1 MKIFVTG
8 ATGVVG
14 RRLVPILRQAGHDV
28 TGVARSP
35 NGRRQLERPGAAA
48 VDVDLFDARAVSRA
62 VAGHDALIN
71 LATHIPH
78 SSARM
83 FLPWAWRENDRL
95 RRVASSVLAQA
106 CRANGVTRF
115 VQESFAPVYT
125 DCGDRWIDETV
136 PIAPVRYNRTVA
148 DAEAAADRFAQDGG
162 TGVVLRFGAF
172 YGPDAMQLVEF
183 VAWIRR
189 GWAPLPGA
197 AGAYISSVSHD
208 DAAAAAAAA
217 LTLPSGRYNVVD
229 DEPVTHQEFAES
241 LAAAAGAEPPRLPP
255 AWIAPLF
262 GSLGEMFARSLRIS
276 NRKIKSATDWTP
288 AYRSVHQGWAAAL
301 AGISRE
307 LTIPSRPLD
316 HRS

>member
-1 MKIFVTG
+1 
-8 ATGVVG
+8 
-14 RRLVPILRQAGHDV
+14 
-28 TGVARSP
+28 
-35 NGRRQLERPGAAA
+35 
-48 VDVDLFDARAVSRA
+48 
-62 VAGHDALIN
+62 
-71 LATHIPH
+71 
-78 SSARM
+78 
-83 FLPWAWRENDRL
+83 
-95 RRVASSVLAQA
+95 
-106 CRANGVTRF
+106 
-115 VQESFAPVYT
+115 
-125 DCGDRWIDETV
+125 
-136 PIAPVRYNRTVA
+136 
-148 DAEAAADRFAQDGG
+148 
-162 TGVVLRFGAF
+162 
-172 YGPDAMQLVEF
+172 
-183 VAWIRR
+183 
-189 GWAPLPGA
+189 
-197 AGAYISSVSHD
+197 VSHD